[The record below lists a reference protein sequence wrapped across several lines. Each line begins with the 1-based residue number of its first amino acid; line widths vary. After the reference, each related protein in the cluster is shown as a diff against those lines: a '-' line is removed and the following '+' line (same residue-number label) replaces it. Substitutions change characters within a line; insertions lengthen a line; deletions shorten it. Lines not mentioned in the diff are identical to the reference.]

1 MTGAE
6 WFLGAAILI
15 SFCVM
20 AGWAAGGRRRERFV
34 QPPPSWWVCPAC
46 HSVNEAGDVP
56 LTCYR
61 CRHVADPATVQRME
75 TTPEF
80 EWTQQLATTR
90 KGGWDREVGWAAE
103 HSGPAPTEATE
114 ASTAT
119 ETTETSAAA
128 ETTETTAGPSAAE
141 PTVDG
146 TSAAT
151 EPTDEDEPIRG
162 PG

>member
-46 HSVNEAGDVP
+46 HSVNDAGDDLP

-103 HSGPAPTEATE
+103 QSGTAPG
-114 ASTAT
+114 
-119 ETTETSAAA
+119 ETTDGIGVA
-128 ETTETTAGPSAAE
+128 ETTETAAGPAADDAPAAE
-141 PTVDG
+141 PT
-146 TSAAT
+146 A
-151 EPTDEDEPIRG
+151 EDEPIRG
-162 PG
+162 SG

>member
-6 WFLGAAILI
+6 WFLGAAILLT
-15 SFCVM
+15 FCVL

-46 HSVNEAGDVP
+46 HSVNGAGGDLP
-56 LTCYR
+56 LTCYH
-61 CRHVADPATVQRME
+61 CGQEADPATVQRLE

-103 HSGPAPTEATE
+103 HSESA
-114 ASTAT
+114 AT
-119 ETTETSAAA
+119 ETTVETA
-128 ETTETTAGPSAAE
+128 
-141 PTVDG
+141 G
-146 TSAAT
+146 TSAD
-151 EPTDEDEPIRG
+151 EPPTDDALPER
-162 PG
+162 

>member
-34 QPPPSWWVCPAC
+34 QPPPSWGVCPAC
-46 HSVNEAGDVP
+46 HSVNDAGADLP
-56 LTCYR
+56 LTRYR
-61 CRHVADPATVQRME
+61 QRME

-103 HSGPAPTEATE
+103 QSGTAPG
-114 ASTAT
+114 
-119 ETTETSAAA
+119 ETTDGIGVA
-128 ETTETTAGPSAAE
+128 ETTETAAGPAADDAPAAE
-141 PTVDG
+141 PT
-146 TSAAT
+146 A
-151 EPTDEDEPIRG
+151 EDEPIRG
-162 PG
+162 SG